1 MLRLAAHAHV
11 RLVSV
16 IMCGERSSFF
26 VVNTHVPAS
35 KLTQPLCHGAE
46 SDQRYAG
53 AHASV
58 RLVSS
63 TMCREALRSMLTTHA
78 RIHRALHTC
87 SLRHHVQRARR
98 ASAGATHT
106 CLPRLSHHVRR
117 VCGAYCGRHMHVSS
131 SSPPQ
136 YAESAARFFGR
147 HTQEFASS
155 PPSRAESAAR
165 YASATHTCPPRLF
178 HHLRRALRAD
188 LRAAHGCVRL
198 VSAIIC
204 GKRYALLWAT
214 RTCVMMCASRFRHH
228 VRRALRASDTQVS
241 SSSPPSCALVYA
253 PTAPFPLS

>member
-1 MLRLAAHAHV
+1 MPRHSVVSASAKGLKTFWKHYLPMSRCSTTLQTCTMCTCYESCLPSPQLFLSLLLAMLRLAAHAHV

-178 HHLRRALRAD
+178 HHLRRALRAA
-188 LRAAHGCVRL
+188 R
-198 VSAIIC
+198 
-204 GKRYALLWAT
+204 
-214 RTCVMMCASRFRHH
+214 
-228 VRRALRASDTQVS
+228 
-241 SSSPPSCALVYA
+241 
-253 PTAPFPLS
+253 